1 MKLPEEF
8 MFLKNVKAP
17 QHKSSEQMD
26 GKLCVISGATSG
38 VGLAAL
44 RSLLKGGAKC
54 VIVSRNVQKAERIKS
69 ETDSEFGADTDIVI
83 ADFASFQSV
92 RTAASEI
99 ISKYPIIDVLINS
112 AGLHSTRRILTQDG
126 NEMVFQVNHLSSL
139 LFTKLLLENLKKS
152 AQGRIIQV
160 NSQGHRFG
168 GLNINDL
175 TWKRRPYIGL
185 RGYGASKIAQLIC
198 VMEMAKELDGTGVTI
213 NAMHPGAVKSA
224 IGSNNGKLYTFYNK
238 HIVQPGLADPKVS
251 GDALYWLASDKSL
264 TDVSGKF
271 FDLTILEAPAKYVL
285 ERDYYDKVYPLSL
298 KLCGLD

>member
-8 MFLKNVKAP
+8 MFLKNAKAP

-54 VIVSRNVQKAERIKS
+54 VIVARNAQKVERIKS
-69 ETDSEFGADTDIVI
+69 ETDSEFGSDTDIVI
-83 ADFASFQSV
+83 ADFASFQSM

-99 ISKYPIIDVLINS
+99 ISKYPVIDVLINS

-139 LFTKLLLENLKKS
+139 LFTKLLLDNIKKS

-224 IGSNNGKLYTFYNK
+224 IGSNNGKLYTLYNK
-238 HIVQPGLADPKVS
+238 HIVQPGLADPKVI
-251 GDALYWLASDKSL
+251 GRCTLLA
-264 TDVSGKF
+264 G
-271 FDLTILEAPAKYVL
+271 I
-285 ERDYYDKVYPLSL
+285 
-298 KLCGLD
+298 G